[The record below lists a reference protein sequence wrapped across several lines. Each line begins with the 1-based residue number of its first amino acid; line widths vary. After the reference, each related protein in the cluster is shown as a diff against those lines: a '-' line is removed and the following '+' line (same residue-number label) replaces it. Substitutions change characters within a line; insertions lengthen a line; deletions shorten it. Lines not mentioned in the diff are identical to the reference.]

1 VDVGAILNTAA
12 LLLSIIAL
20 TVSTIFA
27 HRQLATAKTSNL
39 TLVTIELLTRE
50 CRTDEF
56 LESEDYVLNKLS
68 TEHKPDRG
76 VAGLPF
82 SARKHVLRIGL
93 YYSGLGMMSVFRAVD
108 DKLLIA
114 TVSYR
119 VRKAWS
125 ILCPYIMAERE
136 LRKGTFLSYFEHLAS
151 MAFDMDVS
159 SVQKILRLRRVVD
172 SSESEAQPTPH

>member
-1 VDVGAILNTAA
+1 MDLGAVLNTAA

-27 HRQLATAKTSNL
+27 HRQLATARTSNL

-56 LESEDYVLNKLS
+56 LESEEYVLNKLS
-68 TEHKPDRG
+68 AEHKPDRG
-76 VAGLPF
+76 VGGLPF
-82 SARKHVLRIGL
+82 SARKHVQRIGL
-93 YYSGLGMMSVFRAVD
+93 YYSGLGMMSVFRVVD

-125 ILCPYIMAERE
+125 ILCPYVMAERE
-136 LRKGTFLSYFEHLAS
+136 IRQGTFLSYFEHLAS
-151 MAFDMDVS
+151 IAFDMDVT
-159 SVQKILRLRRVVD
+159 SVQKILGLRRVIGT
-172 SSESEAQPTPH
+172 SEPETHSAPL